1 MENFRLNREI
11 AQLVVLQRIELI
23 GPVLK
28 NLRKLFGRYIFSNF
42 ISKYLISVPKISKSY
57 FLLMQSEYSIIEKYL
72 DNNQNILS
80 IGSGIGGLELLICKK
95 LNNHISFIERNY
107 VSKKVRYGWDDANKE
122 AYNSLYLSKKFLLD
136 NNLNKNNFNLYDYD
150 KDIFPRKRFDLII
163 SLYSLDYHYNF
174 DILANTLIGYH

>member
-57 FLLMQSEYSIIEKYL
+57 FLLMQSE
-72 DNNQNILS
+72 
-80 IGSGIGGLELLICKK
+80 
-95 LNNHISFIERNY
+95 
-107 VSKKVRYGWDDANKE
+107 
-122 AYNSLYLSKKFLLD
+122 
-136 NNLNKNNFNLYDYD
+136 
-150 KDIFPRKRFDLII
+150 
-163 SLYSLDYHYNF
+163 
-174 DILANTLIGYH
+174 